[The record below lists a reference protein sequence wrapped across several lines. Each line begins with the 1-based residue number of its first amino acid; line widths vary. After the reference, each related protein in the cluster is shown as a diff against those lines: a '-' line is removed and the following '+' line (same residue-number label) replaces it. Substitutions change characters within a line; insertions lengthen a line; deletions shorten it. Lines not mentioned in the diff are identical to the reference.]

1 MPLKQ
6 SFRGYVREHLERIE
20 LKITYGHPHELI
32 RRELAKEGFDATLS
46 SFRDALMH
54 ARKWKR
60 KLGSSE
66 APSPIKQ
73 DATEVN
79 DSAPQT
85 NQGKREANSSGSKA
99 HGETAVDDYFK
110 RTPLFKRTKP

>member
-32 RRELAKEGFDATLS
+32 RRELAMEGFDATLS

-54 ARKWKR
+54 ARKWKKKR
-60 KLGSSE
+60 GGS
-66 APSPIKQ
+66 AALSPIKE
-73 DATEVN
+73 DAAGVVHP
-79 DSAPQT
+79 APQT
-85 NQGKREANSSGSKA
+85 NQDKTAVNPSEPKA
-99 HGETAVDDYFK
+99 HGEKAVDDYFK

>member
-1 MPLKQ
+1 MPLKR
-6 SFRGYVREHLERIE
+6 SFRGYVREHLECIE

-54 ARKWKR
+54 ARRWKK
-60 KLGSSE
+60 KLGSC
-66 APSPIKQ
+66 AVPSPIKQ
-73 DATEVN
+73 DAAEVN
-79 DSAPQT
+79 HPAPQT
-85 NQGKREANSSGSKA
+85 NQRKTAANSSESKA
-99 HGETAVDDYFK
+99 HVEKSVSDYFK